1 MKEEVMVL
9 DSNVLPEGLSLP
21 ALFLNVNA
29 FDENCE
35 MIASKA
41 QGKTIRIA
49 TKSIRSIPVLQRIL
63 DSSSVFQG
71 LLCYSPDEAVYLTE
85 AGFDDIMIGY
95 PCWNEQALTKIAKLN
110 ASGHQITCMVDA
122 EEQVEY
128 LHRISEKAEG
138 FFYLCMDIDMSTT
151 FGSLHFGVRRSPINS
166 VREAVR
172 LARKIK
178 TYSGLKLHGVMG
190 YEAQI
195 AGVTDR
201 MPANRIKNQVVSFLK
216 ERSINEIHTRRKQV
230 VQALAEEG
238 FDLSIVNGGGTGSI
252 DSTALDDSVTEIAAG
267 SGFYAPLLFDYYQD
281 FQYKPALFYA
291 LPVVRKPAPNIYTC
305 TSGGFIASGPHGKD
319 KMPQPIYPPGGK
331 LLPFEG
337 AGEVQTPIH
346 YEDVSL
352 NIGDPIIFRAAKAGE
367 ICERFQEIICVED
380 KRIVDRYSTYRG
392 DGQCFL

>member
-1 MKEEVMVL
+1 
-9 DSNVLPEGLSLP
+9 
-21 ALFLNVNA
+21 
-29 FDENCE
+29 
-35 MIASKA
+35 
-41 QGKTIRIA
+41 
-49 TKSIRSIPVLQRIL
+49 
-63 DSSSVFQG
+63 
-71 LLCYSPDEAVYLTE
+71 
-85 AGFDDIMIGY
+85 
-95 PCWNEQALTKIAKLN
+95 
-110 ASGHQITCMVDA
+110 
-122 EEQVEY
+122 
-128 LHRISEKAEG
+128 
-138 FFYLCMDIDMSTT
+138 MSTT

-319 KMPQPIYPPGGK
+319 KMPQPIYPPGESCCH
-331 LLPFEG
+331 LR
-337 AGEVQTPIH
+337 V
-346 YEDVSL
+346 
-352 NIGDPIIFRAAKAGE
+352 RAK
-367 ICERFQEIICVED
+367 
-380 KRIVDRYSTYRG
+380 YRR
-392 DGQCFL
+392 QFIMKMFP

>member
-1 MKEEVMVL
+1 M
-9 DSNVLPEGLSLP
+9 DSNVLPKGLSLP

-29 FDENCE
+29 FDENCQ
-35 MIASKA
+35 MIANKSN
-41 QGKTIRIA
+41 GKTVRIA

-63 DSSSVFQG
+63 DSSPVFKG
-71 LLCYSPDEAVYLTE
+71 LLCYSPDEAVYLAE

-95 PCWNEQALTKIAKLN
+95 PCWNEQALTKISKLN
-110 ASGHQITCMVDA
+110 AQGYQITCMVDS

-128 LHRISEKAEG
+128 LHRINEKVAG
-138 FFYLCMDIDMSTT
+138 LFYLCMDIDMSTK

-166 VREAVR
+166 EREAVR

-178 TYSGLKLHGVMG
+178 SYPDLKLHGVMG

-201 MPANRIKNQVVSFLK
+201 LPTSRIKNQVVSFLK
-216 ERSINEIHTRRKQV
+216 ERSIHEIHTRRKKI

-238 FDLSIVNGGGTGSI
+238 IELSIVNGGGTGSM
-252 DSTALDDSVTEIAAG
+252 DSTAMDESVTEIAAG
-267 SGFYAPLLFDYYQD
+267 SGFYSPLLFDYYRD
-281 FQYKPALFYA
+281 FRYKPALFYA

-319 KMPQPIYPPGGK
+319 KMPQPVYPPGGK
-331 LLPFEG
+331 LQPFEG
-337 AGEVQTPIH
+337 AGEVQTPIY
-346 YEDVSL
+346 YENVSL

-367 ICERFQEIICVED
+367 ICERFQEIVCVEN
-380 KRIVDRYSTYRG
+380 KRIVERYSTYRG